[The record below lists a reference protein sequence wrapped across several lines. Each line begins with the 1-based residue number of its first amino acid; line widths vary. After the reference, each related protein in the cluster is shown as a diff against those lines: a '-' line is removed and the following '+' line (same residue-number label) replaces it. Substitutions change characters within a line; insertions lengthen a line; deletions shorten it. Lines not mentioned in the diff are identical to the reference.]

1 MWTFGTNELIG
12 LISAISTFSAVVVSL
27 YLANKSQ
34 KAKLKGF
41 SHVNEN
47 GSGITLT
54 NTGEIKFTITS
65 AGIIV
70 DKKYFALEAP
80 IFSKF
85 LTNSVTTPY
94 TTGLNKTLY
103 SSSSTEQTYFKVVVE
118 PGDNVEIPIVYN
130 NIKEKSKVVF
140 FIVINYKIYKF
151 KVAKHNLRKM
161 MNLKSNASFI
171 ELDKK
176 RVIVRTRYF

>member
-12 LISAISTFSAVVVSL
+12 LISAISTFSAVLVSL

-70 DKKYFALEAP
+70 DKKHFALEAP

-85 LTNSVTTPY
+85 LTNSVTRPY
-94 TTGLNKTLY
+94 TTALNNTLY
-103 SSSSTEQTYFKVVVE
+103 SSSSTEQTHFKVVVE
-118 PGDNVEIPIVYN
+118 PGDNVEIPILYN
-130 NIKEKSKVVF
+130 NIKEKSKVAF

-151 KVAKHNLRKM
+151 KVPKQNIRKM
-161 MNLKSNASFI
+161 MNLKSSGSFI

-176 RVIVRTRYF
+176 RAIVRTRYF